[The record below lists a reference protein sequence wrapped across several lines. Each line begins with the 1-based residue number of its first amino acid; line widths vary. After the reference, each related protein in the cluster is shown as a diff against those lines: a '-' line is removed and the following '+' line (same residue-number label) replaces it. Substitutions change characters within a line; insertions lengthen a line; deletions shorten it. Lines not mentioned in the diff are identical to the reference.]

1 MASFVSDAFFG
12 YIEKM
17 QRELTQMLSR
27 QDQKL
32 LVEKSMQL
40 DAKIKILE

>member
-1 MASFVSDAFFG
+1 
-12 YIEKM
+12 M